1 MTEKILRENQGLLA
15 RRYDLFTN
23 IENNLASLKTLEV
36 KERANE
42 YTELL
47 NEALQIGMSVHQEV
61 QKFSQ
66 ARSLF

>member
-15 RRYDLFTN
+15 RRHDLFTN
-23 IENNLASLKTLEV
+23 IENNLASLRTLEI

-61 QKFSQ
+61 QKFSRL
-66 ARSLF
+66 RSLS